1 MLAALASGHKG
12 SRTDE
17 RCSESLADRVGTLL
31 FGSDEVVREFSQ
43 AGNLVCERSIQCRDG
58 RQCSGLVQMRV
69 ARRGFLGRERGDQL
83 WHLHDIED
91 APEIVGERGQAELA
105 AHLLQ
110 PAHQKRALVHPLFDR
125 AKRVFDGLAAF
136 VEDVGAL
143 RYAGLHSVQYSL
155 VLETRHAAEFTARA
169 LRPDRAVPAG
179 LAVAVIDLFQAAQQ
193 RRRIGMETLTCWAQK
208 AVAGWVV
215 TELVLSEQARSARGT
230 TLWARHVRVDPG
242 LLAGL

>member
-1 MLAALASGHKG
+1 MLWACPNEG
-12 SRTDE
+12 
-17 RCSESLADRVGTLL
+17 CSAWLL
-31 FGSDEVVREFSQ
+31 GWE
-43 AGNLVCERSIQCRDG
+43 C
-58 RQCSGLVQMRV
+58 
-69 ARRGFLGRERGDQL
+69 GDQL
-83 WHLHDIED
+83 WQLHDIED

-110 PAHQKRALVHPLFDR
+110 PAHQKRALVDPLCDR

-155 VLETRHAAEFTARA
+155 VLETRHAAELTARA

-215 TELVLSEQARSARGT
+215 TELVFAEPARSDRGT
-230 TLWARHVRVDPG
+230 TLWPRHVGVDPG
-242 LLAGL
+242 LHPGLDALDLKVPRVAPDRDPLHSE